1 LTVAWRASAQRAVRF
16 CFQFGAACSGLLCAS
31 AFAADHY
38 SLDVV
43 HSIPEFEFKHL
54 GVTTQTG
61 RFDKAR
67 GTVVLDRAA
76 RSGSVTYEVDT
87 ASLNMGFGTESPDSP
102 GYQLFEVVKFPK
114 IIFLSNK
121 LLFNQKGEVIGA
133 RGRLTILGVT
143 NPLTIAVN
151 HFTCAVNPLLKKEM
165 CAGEIK
171 ATIKRSQFG
180 MVKYIPGISDEID
193 IIVPIEAYKD

>member
-1 LTVAWRASAQRAVRF
+1 MFCRSRAQHAFHLCCQL
-16 CFQFGAACSGLLCAS
+16 GAACCGLLAVS
-31 AFAADHY
+31 AFAADRY
-38 SLDVV
+38 ALDVV

-61 RFDKAR
+61 RFDKA
-67 GTVVLDRAA
+67 GGVVVLDRAA
-76 RSGSVTYEVDT
+76 RSGSVTYEVET
-87 ASLNMGFGTESPDSP
+87 ASLNMGFGTESPDSA

-114 IIFLSNK
+114 ITYWSDK

-143 NPLTIAVN
+143 KPLTIAVN

-180 MVKYIPGISDEID
+180 MVKYIPGISDEIN
-193 IIVPIEAYKD
+193 ISVPIEAYKD

>member
-1 LTVAWRASAQRAVRF
+1 MVWRAGAQRAFHF
-16 CFQFGAACSGLLCAS
+16 CSQFGAACCGLLVAS
-31 AFAADHY
+31 AFAADRY
-38 SLDVV
+38 SLDAV

-67 GTVVLDRAA
+67 GTVVLDRAT
-76 RSGSVTYEVDT
+76 RSGSVTYEVET
-87 ASLNMGFGTESPDSP
+87 ASLNMGFGTESPDSA

-114 IIFLSNK
+114 ITFRSNN
-121 LLFNQKGEVIGA
+121 LIFNQNSEVIGA

-143 NPLTIAVN
+143 KPLTIAVN
-151 HFTCAVNPLLKKEM
+151 HFNCSVNPILKKAM

-171 ATIKRSQFG
+171 ATIMRSEFG

-193 IIVPIEAYKD
+193 VSVPIEAYKD

>member
-1 LTVAWRASAQRAVRF
+1 MAWRASAQRAVRF

-87 ASLNMGFGTESPDSP
+87 ASLNMGFGTESPDSA

-114 IIFLSNK
+114 ITYWSDK

-180 MVKYIPGISDEID
+180 MVKYIPGISDEIN
-193 IIVPIEAYKD
+193 ISVPIEAYKD

>member
-1 LTVAWRASAQRAVRF
+1 
-16 CFQFGAACSGLLCAS
+16 
-31 AFAADHY
+31 
-38 SLDVV
+38 VV

-87 ASLNMGFGTESPDSP
+87 ASLNMGFGTESPDSA

-193 IIVPIEAYKD
+193 ISVPIEAYKD

>member
-1 LTVAWRASAQRAVRF
+1 MAWRASAQRAVRF

-87 ASLNMGFGTESPDSP
+87 ASLNMGFGTESPDSA

-143 NPLTIAVN
+143 KPLTIAVN

-193 IIVPIEAYKD
+193 ISVPIEAYKD

>member
-1 LTVAWRASAQRAVRF
+1 MAWRASAQRAVRF

-87 ASLNMGFGTESPDSP
+87 ASLNMGFGTESPDSA

-180 MVKYIPGISDEID
+180 MVKYIPGISDEIN
-193 IIVPIEAYKD
+193 ISVPIEAYKD

>member
-1 LTVAWRASAQRAVRF
+1 
-16 CFQFGAACSGLLCAS
+16 
-31 AFAADHY
+31 
-38 SLDVV
+38 
-43 HSIPEFEFKHL
+43 
-54 GVTTQTG
+54 
-61 RFDKAR
+61 
-67 GTVVLDRAA
+67 
-76 RSGSVTYEVDT
+76 
-87 ASLNMGFGTESPDSP
+87 
-102 GYQLFEVVKFPK
+102 
-114 IIFLSNK
+114 LSNK

-193 IIVPIEAYKD
+193 ISVPIEAYKD